1 MSAGEQRTPEPLGA
15 FTGGWTF
22 VMPPPPP
29 GTASVAGHTG
39 TDTLIWSQGPG
50 SAALGRAIDNTALYE
65 VVKAVL
71 R

>member
-1 MSAGEQRTPEPLGA
+1 
-15 FTGGWTF
+15 
-22 VMPPPPP
+22 MPPPPP

-50 SAALGRAIDNTALYE
+50 SAALGRAIDNTAVYE
-65 VVKAVL
+65 VVKVVL